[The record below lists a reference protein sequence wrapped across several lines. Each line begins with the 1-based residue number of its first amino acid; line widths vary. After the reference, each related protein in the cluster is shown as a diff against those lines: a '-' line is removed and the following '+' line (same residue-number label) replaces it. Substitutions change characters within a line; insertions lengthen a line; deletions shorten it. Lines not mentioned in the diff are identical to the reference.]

1 LKSQPKWM
9 IENSKNKSKNIRN
22 ATPASYSLLTQSS
35 TNLEE
40 DDVVFGDNDNIE
52 RPIDSR
58 RIVLS

>member
-1 LKSQPKWM
+1 M
-9 IENSKNKSKNIRN
+9 IKNSKKKSKNIRN

-40 DDVVFGDNDNIE
+40 DDVVFGENDNIK

-58 RIVLS
+58 MGLS